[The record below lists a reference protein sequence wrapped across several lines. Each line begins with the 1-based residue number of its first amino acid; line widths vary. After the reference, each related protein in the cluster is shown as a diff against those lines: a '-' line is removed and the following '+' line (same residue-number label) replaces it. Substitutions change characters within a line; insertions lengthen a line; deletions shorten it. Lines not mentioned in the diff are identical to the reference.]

1 MSKIPRL
8 QDDQSNQE
16 FGESQHLFRCL
27 RNFLEGANSLL
38 PIWGLKTI
46 AESLLKFNI
55 LEKKTDLKK
64 NL

>member
-1 MSKIPRL
+1 M
-8 QDDQSNQE
+8 
-16 FGESQHLFRCL
+16 FRCL